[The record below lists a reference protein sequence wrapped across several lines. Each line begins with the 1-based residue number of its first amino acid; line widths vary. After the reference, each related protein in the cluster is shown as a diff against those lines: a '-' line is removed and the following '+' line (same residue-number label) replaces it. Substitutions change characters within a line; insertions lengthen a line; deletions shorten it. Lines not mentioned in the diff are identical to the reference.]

1 MDEQLAATAR
11 QQAAAADVYSL
22 EEQRY
27 RAGIDAYL
35 NLLVAQQQYYSVQQ
49 VLVRT
54 KLTAAQNRVDVY
66 QSLGG
71 DSLLQTAPLC
81 EVRYVSNG
89 GNAALATSQCPT
101 S

>member
-1 MDEQLAATAR
+1 MDEQLAATTR
-11 QQAAAADVYSL
+11 QQAAAADVYML

-49 VLVRT
+49 ILVQT
-54 KLTAAQNRVDVY
+54 KLMAAQNRVDVY
-66 QSLGG
+66 QALGG

-81 EVRYVSNG
+81 DVHYVAKG
-89 GNAALATSQCPT
+89 GNATLASQCPPV
-101 S
+101 